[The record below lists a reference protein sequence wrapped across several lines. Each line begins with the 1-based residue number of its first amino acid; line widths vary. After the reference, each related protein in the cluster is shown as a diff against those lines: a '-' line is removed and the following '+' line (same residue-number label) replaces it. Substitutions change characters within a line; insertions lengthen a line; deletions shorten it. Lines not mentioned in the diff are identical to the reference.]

1 VKAALLMLA
10 LVLAGHGTAADA
22 QVPVPKFE
30 ALVVDLTGTLTAAQQ
45 SALDEKLTAFQ
56 ARKGSQVALL
66 ILPTTQP
73 EDIAQFGVRL
83 AEAWKVGRKNIDDG
97 AILIVAKDD
106 RALRI
111 EVQYGL
117 EGVLTDAT
125 ASRIINDT
133 IVPLF
138 KQGDFF
144 GGVNAGLDQML
155 RVIDGEPLPA
165 PDQAWKP
172 RGSGAP
178 LPILLFAGIAVLQL
192 LRNFV
197 GRAPLA
203 LIAGL
208 GGGGV
213 AWWLTSRIPLSA
225 GIGVGAFLLMLMM
238 SGRGGRGGRGGSG
251 TSGRAGRVFRDIGR
265 GGGYGGGFGGGF
277 GGGGFGGGFGG
288 GGGGGFGGGLGG
300 RGGGG
305 GASGRW

>member
-1 VKAALLMLA
+1 MKAALLTLA
-10 LVLAGHGTAADA
+10 LLLVGHAPAAHA
-22 QVPVPKFE
+22 QIPVPKFE

-56 ARKGSQVALL
+56 ARKGSQIALL
-66 ILPTTQP
+66 ILPTTEP
-73 EDIAQFGVRL
+73 EDIAQFGIRL
-83 AEAWKVGRKNIDDG
+83 AEAWKVGRKNVDDG

-106 RALRI
+106 RELRI

-117 EGVLTDAT
+117 EGVLTDAL
-125 ASRIINDT
+125 SNRIINDT

-138 KQGDFF
+138 KQGDFY

-155 RVIDGEPLPA
+155 KVVDGEPLPA

-172 RGSGAP
+172 DGGGGNLPFLLVAGFVALNFLRG
-178 LPILLFAGIAVLQL
+178 
-192 LRNFV
+192 FV

-208 GGGGV
+208 GGGGI

-225 GIGVGAFLLMLMM
+225 GIGVGLFLLTLTM
-238 SGRGGRGGRGGSG
+238 GGRGGFGGGGS
-251 TSGRAGRVFRDIGR
+251 GRVFRDIGR
-265 GGGYGGGFGGGF
+265 GGFGGL
-277 GGGGFGGGFGG
+277 GGGFGG